1 MTKTVNDIVKHLPDG
16 ISDSGMEEISK
27 LVETVVSERVE
38 EEVKTL
44 AAKVSSY
51 LRMRIDEFKE
61 VAMQELEDNEET
73 FRAVKV
79 YESLKSV
86 IAEDMES
93 KDSESA
99 VSAYKEE
106 VASLQETVDKLNNKL
121 SHTINENSTLE
132 GAVTSLKENLQ
143 DLSEVTKEPFKS
155 SESALV
161 ITNEDTKPSYTNPE
175 SEANMFLT
183 EDVIRLAQNLN
194 N

>member
-1 MTKTVNDIVKHLPDG
+1 MVKTVNDIVEHLPDG
-16 ISDSGMEEISK
+16 ISDSGMEEIQQ
-27 LVETVVSERVE
+27 LVEGIVNERVE
-38 EEVKTL
+38 TEVKTL

-61 VAMQELEDNEET
+61 VAMQELEDSDDT

-99 VSAYKEE
+99 ISAYKEE
-106 VASLQETVDKLNNKL
+106 VASLQETVERLNEQL
-121 SHTINENSTLE
+121 SHTVTENSTLE
-132 GAVTSLKENLQ
+132 GAVVSLRESLE

-161 ITNEDTKPSYTNPE
+161 LTNEDTKPSYMNAE
-175 SEANMFLT
+175 AEANMFLT
-183 EDVIRLAQNLN
+183 EDVIRLAQKNKN
-194 N
+194 

>member
-27 LVETVVSERVE
+27 LVEDVVNERVE

-44 AAKVSSY
+44 GAKVSSY
-51 LRMRIDEFKE
+51 LRMRINEFKE
-61 VAMQELEDNEET
+61 VALQELEDSDDT

-86 IAEDMES
+86 IAEDVES

-99 VSAYKEE
+99 ITAYKEE
-106 VASLQETVDKLNNKL
+106 VANLQETVERLNSQL
-121 SHTINENSTLE
+121 SHTVNENTTLE
-132 GAVTSLKENLQ
+132 GAVMSLKENLQ

-161 ITNEDTKPSYTNPE
+161 ITNEDTKPSHTTSE